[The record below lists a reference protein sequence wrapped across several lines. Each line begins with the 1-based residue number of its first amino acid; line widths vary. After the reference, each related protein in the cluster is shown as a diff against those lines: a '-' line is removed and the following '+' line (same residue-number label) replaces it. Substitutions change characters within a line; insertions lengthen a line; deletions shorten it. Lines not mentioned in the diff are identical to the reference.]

1 MGKVITITSGK
12 GGVGKTTSSANIA
25 TGLAKLGHKVVV
37 VDFDVG
43 LRNLDTIMGCERRV
57 IYDMVNYLRKDKSM
71 KQILV
76 QDKKF
81 KNLFILPTSQ
91 TEDKDIFKEFPERT
105 KMMIDEL
112 KDSFDYVILDSPAGI
127 ESGAMEAMKYCD
139 EAIVACNPEISSV
152 RDSDKMIGLV
162 QSKHFSVESGDKG
175 GDEPVPVH
183 ILITRFANDQDCL
196 TVEDIKEILSN
207 GDEDPIGIIPNDTAI
222 LDSSNRGVP
231 VVVEEASI
239 SGKAYMDT
247 AKRIAGED
255 IPLVIHR
262 EKKGF
267 WNKLTKR

>member
-25 TGLAKLGHKVVV
+25 TGIAKLGHKVVV

-57 IYDMVNYLRKDKSM
+57 IYDMVNFLREDKTM

-91 TEDKDIFKEFPERT
+91 TEDKTIFQLYPERT
-105 KMMIDEL
+105 KLMIDEL
-112 KDSFDYVILDSPAGI
+112 KSSFDYIILDSPAGI

-152 RDSDKMIGLV
+152 RDSDKMIGLI
-162 QSKHFSVESGDKG
+162 QSKHSVFEDKDG
-175 GDEPVPVH
+175 VQEIPIH
-183 ILITRFANDQDCL
+183 ILITRFSDDQDCL
-196 TVEDIKEILSN
+196 TVEDIKEILSD
-207 GDEDPIGIIPNDTAI
+207 GDEDPIGIIPNDQAI
-222 LDSSNRGVP
+222 LESSNKGVP
-231 VVVEEASI
+231 VVVEEISI

-247 AKRIAGED
+247 AKRIIGED
-255 IPLVIHR
+255 VPLVIHR
-262 EKKGF
+262 EKKSF
-267 WNKLTKR
+267 WKKLTQK